1 MSSFNS
7 NANDNSDT
15 GGASAQGGFNQP
27 QNPDQGVSGGV
38 GEVDLAKL
46 QKRLDDSQNF
56 IEQLKRER
64 QEDRRLIEELRSKP
78 SHSLDEIKDLITKAR
93 TDGTDPTI
101 DPDTLVKTVYE
112 RVNQNMSQQEAQK
125 RERANFD
132 EVTQTLTS
140 KFGADVDAK
149 VSEIAQEVGLSLA
162 EVVEMSKKN
171 PKAVY
176 KLLGITEKSTVA
188 NASKGSV
195 NTFGMAPPPPA
206 KSPSIMAA
214 RNEKERVD
222 VFAQRLAQYT
232 QKNNH

>member
-15 GGASAQGGFNQP
+15 GGASAQGGFNQTP
-27 QNPDQGVSGGV
+27 NPDQGASGGA

-46 QKRLDDSQNF
+46 QKRLDDSQAF

-93 TDGTDPTI
+93 ADGTDPTI

-112 RVNQNMSQQEAQK
+112 RVNQTMSQQEAQK
-125 RERANFD
+125 REKANFD
-132 EVTQTLTS
+132 EVTKTLTS
-140 KFGADVDAK
+140 RFGADVDAK

-176 KLLGITEKSTVA
+176 KLLGITEQSTIA
-188 NASKGSV
+188 NSSRGSV

-206 KSPSIMAA
+206 KTPSIMSA
-214 RNEKERVD
+214 RNERERVD
-222 VFAQRLAQYT
+222 VFAQRLAQYI
-232 QKNNH
+232 QKNHH